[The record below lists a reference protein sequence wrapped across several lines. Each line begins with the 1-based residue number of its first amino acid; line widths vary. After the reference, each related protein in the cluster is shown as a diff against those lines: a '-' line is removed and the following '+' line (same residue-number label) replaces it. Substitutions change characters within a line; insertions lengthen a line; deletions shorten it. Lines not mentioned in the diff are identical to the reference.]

1 MNDTLMKRFPLMLVV
16 ASTLLF
22 AGVGCARPYYPPPPV
37 AQASP
42 LVQLAK
48 RNGFM
53 TGRSEGAH
61 NAELGASFRARH
73 TRAFHD
79 TPGYDP
85 QLGPFP
91 VYRDAYRDAYLR
103 GYQRGYNRR

>member
-48 RNGFM
+48 RP
-53 TGRSEGAH
+53 
-61 NAELGASFRARH
+61 RH